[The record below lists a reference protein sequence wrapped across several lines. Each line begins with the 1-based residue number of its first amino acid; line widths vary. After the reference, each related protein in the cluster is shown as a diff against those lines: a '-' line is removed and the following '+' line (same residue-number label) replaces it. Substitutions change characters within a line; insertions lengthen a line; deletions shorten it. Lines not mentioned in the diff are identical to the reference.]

1 MANAIDLK
9 NITVKEAMP
18 ISYERNPKTEVTIEG
33 ELQYGLYIFRPKNPS
48 KNDKYKVNPYFELQV
63 SDAHI
68 LAPDKSDPYTVAINN
83 RIKKSKDKDGNPTR
97 VYTFSRDA
105 HERRVDPKTGKK
117 YFSRLENYA
126 QFIPDGIIWV
136 VNPETKTA
144 KKADANLLKELY
156 AHGPVNGTKVR
167 VVMGLGKTD
176 SGMIYQKIVAIMFI
190 GDPEIFKPQPA
201 FLEAMGLTMEEEEP
215 AEEPAEEIP
224 AEGVPEVKAPAETPA
239 EAPAEEDVED
249 DVFGDEDF

>member
-1 MANAIDLK
+1 MATTIDLK

-18 ISYERNPKTEVTIEG
+18 LSFEKNPKTEVTIEG

-136 VNPETKTA
+136 INPETKTA
-144 KKADANLLKELY
+144 RKADANLLNELY

-176 SGMIYQKIVAIMFI
+176 SGVIYQRIVAIMFL

-215 AEEPAEEIP
+215 AEE
-224 AEGVPEVKAPAETPA
+224 VPEEPEMKAPAPAEVPA
-239 EAPAEEDVED
+239 EAPAEDDVED

>member
-1 MANAIDLK
+1 MATINLK
-9 NITVKEAMP
+9 DITVKEAMP
-18 ISYERNPKTEVTIEG
+18 ISYEKNPKTEVTIEG

-83 RIKKSKDKDGNPTR
+83 RIKKAKDKDGNPTR

-105 HERRVDPKTGKK
+105 RERRVDPKTGKK
-117 YFSRLENYA
+117 YFSRLEQYA
-126 QFIPDGIIWV
+126 QFIPDSIIWV
-136 VNPETKTA
+136 INPETKTA
-144 KKADANLLKELY
+144 RKADADLLNELY

-201 FLEAMGLTMEEEEP
+201 FLEAMGLTMEESEEP
-215 AEEPAEEIP
+215 AEEAPAEEVP
-224 AEGVPEVKAPAETPA
+224 AEEAPAEVKAPA
-239 EAPAEEDVED
+239 EAPAEEEVED